1 LCGQGD
7 TVAASNPS
15 AGDRKANES
24 TQPQE
29 DQDDIEGSD
38 DEEEEHEAPEVK
50 GDAPEA
56 KEDAKEVKEEKVT
69 KEELRKL
76 KKEQLKD
83 IARAF
88 NIKVMSKHAK
98 DHIIQA
104 LDSTPSTYHRFAA

>member
-1 LCGQGD
+1 
-7 TVAASNPS
+7 
-15 AGDRKANES
+15 
-24 TQPQE
+24 
-29 DQDDIEGSD
+29 
-38 DEEEEHEAPEVK
+38 
-50 GDAPEA
+50 
-56 KEDAKEVKEEKVT
+56 VKEEKVT

-76 KKEQLKD
+76 NKEQLKD